1 VIKPY
6 PESKPIFTLILG
18 FILMIGCNASSGER
32 VRLTPTPLP
41 PKIEVI
47 LTGLDNPRGVVVGPA
62 GELFVAEAGTG
73 YDAVDPTRLTG
84 KFTKF
89 TDLNGDRDFDDE
101 AEIEPWFSQMP
112 TYNALQFF
120 GTGRDEVNGPGDVLL
135 HQDGRLFLTLD
146 GGFEDLALFEISPE
160 GVKGRSLAGR
170 SNMNSIAF
178 ALDQERIYAVE
189 STLNQL
195 IEVTL
200 AGELREIVVFPLLDS
215 GQQAVP
221 AGLTVDFRTNEILV
235 ALFSGAVVG
244 DQTEEVIPFVAGDS
258 KIVRVDPESG
268 QMTEEITGLT
278 TAVDVAMD
286 EAGNII
292 VVELASGYADTLPRL
307 FDLFDADAPPLH
319 GGYLRYSG
327 RVTLYPA
334 ASGLPRVLAEG
345 LDEPTN
351 VTIGPDGALYVS
363 TGQGT
368 PGRPIPGPNGPTQI
382 VGQIIRITYEVFAND
397 EQ

>member
-1 VIKPY
+1 VINPY
-6 PESKPIFTLILG
+6 PESKPIFILILS
-18 FILMIGCNASSGER
+18 FILMVGCDVSSGER

-89 TDLNGDRDFDDE
+89 TDLNDDRDFDDE
-101 AEIEPWFSQMP
+101 AEIEPWFWQMP

-135 HQDGRLFLTLD
+135 HHDGRLFLTLD

-178 ALDQERIYAVE
+178 DLDQQRIYVGE

-221 AGLTVDFRTNEILV
+221 AGLAVDPQTGEVLV
-235 ALFSGAVVG
+235 ALFSGVAASDETG
-244 DQTEEVIPFVAGDS
+244 KFIPFVSGEA
-258 KIVRVDPESG
+258 KVVRVNPQTGRITD
-268 QMTEEITGLT
+268 EITGLT

-286 EAGNII
+286 EAGNVF
-292 VVELASGYADTLPRL
+292 VVELASTFADALPRM
-307 FDLFDADAPPLH
+307 FDLFDPDAPPLH
-319 GGYLRYSG
+319 GGYLRHSG

-334 ASGLPRVLAEG
+334 DGGPPRVLAEG
-345 LDEPTN
+345 LDTPTN
-351 VTIGPDGALYVS
+351 ITIGPEGDLYVS

-368 PGRPIPGPNGPTQI
+368 PGRPIPGPDGPTKI
-382 VGQIIRITYEVFAND
+382 VGEIVRITDFLD
-397 EQ
+397 